1 MRKRLRDNRSTMK
14 SRSTVRMSDVAEAA
28 GVALATVSRAL
39 NEPDKVTPQTRA
51 QVEAAVRKLG
61 YVPDRTASSLASSR
75 SRIVGAIV
83 PTLANVWF
91 AETMEGL
98 AAELGGAG
106 YQLML
111 AQSSYVPRAEAGL
124 IDAFLGRRV
133 DALVLTGSLRDAS
146 ARARLRGMQLPVV
159 ETWDLPARPVDMA
172 VGFSNEQ
179 VGVEVARRLVQAGR
193 RRIAFLGADEQR
205 SQMRRAGLERELEAA
220 GLQLVAAEF
229 VPPPSSIAL
238 GRELMARL
246 AAAHADVD
254 VDAVFCGND
263 YIAIGAMMWARAHRW
278 AVPGRLAVVG
288 FSDLPIAEATW
299 PALTTVRVRG
309 IEMGRRAGEMVLAR
323 LRGEEPARKVV
334 DMGFEFVGRST
345 L

>member
-1 MRKRLRDNRSTMK
+1 MK
-14 SRSTVRMSDVAEAA
+14 SRPTIRMSDVAQAA

-39 NEPDKVTPQTRA
+39 NEPDKVAPETRA

-98 AAELGGAG
+98 AAELGSAG

-111 AQSSYVPRAEAGL
+111 AQSSYAPKAEAEL

-146 ARARLRGMQLPVV
+146 ARARLRRMQIPVV

-179 VGVEVARRLVQAGR
+179 VGAEVARRLVAAGR
-193 RRIAFLGADEQR
+193 RKIAFLGADEER
-205 SQMRRAGLERELEAA
+205 SHMRKAGLENELQAR
-220 GLQLVAAEF
+220 GISLVAAEY
-229 VPPPSSIAL
+229 VAPPSSIAL
-238 GRELMARL
+238 GRELMGRL
-246 AAAHADVD
+246 AAGGHEI
-254 VDAVFCGND
+254 DAVFCGND
-263 YIAIGAMMWARAHRW
+263 FVAIGAMMWARGQGW
-278 AVPGRLAVVG
+278 EIPGRLAVVG

-309 IEMGRRAGEMVLAR
+309 AEMGRRAGAMLLAR
-323 LRGEEPARKVV
+323 LRGTPVARKVV
-334 DMGFEFVGRST
+334 DMGFEFVDRST
-345 L
+345 V

>member
-1 MRKRLRDNRSTMK
+1 MK
-14 SRSTVRMSDVAEAA
+14 SRPTVRMSDVAEAA

-39 NEPDKVTPQTRA
+39 NEPNKVAPETRA

-98 AAELGGAG
+98 AAELGRGG

-133 DALVLTGSLRDAS
+133 DALVLTGALRDAA
-146 ARARLRGMQLPVV
+146 ARARLRRMQLPVV

-179 VGVEVARRLVQAGR
+179 VGVEVARRLGQAGR
-193 RRIAFLGADEQR
+193 RKIAFLGADEQR
-205 SQMRRAGLERELEAA
+205 SQMRRSGLEGELQAA
-220 GLQLVAAEF
+220 GLPLVAAEY
-229 VPPPSSIAL
+229 VAPPSSIAL
-238 GRELMARL
+238 GRELMGRL
-246 AAAHADVD
+246 AAAHPE

-263 YIAIGAMMWARAHRW
+263 FIAIGALMWARAHGW
-278 AVPGRLAVVG
+278 DIPGRLAVVG
-288 FSDLPIAEATW
+288 FSDLPVAEATW
-299 PALTTVRVRG
+299 PPLTTVRVRG
-309 IEMGRRAGEMVLAR
+309 AEMGRRAGEMLLAR
-323 LRGEEPARKVV
+323 LRGEEPARKLV
-334 DMGFEFVGRST
+334 DMGFEFVTRST

>member
-1 MRKRLRDNRSTMK
+1 
-14 SRSTVRMSDVAEAA
+14 
-28 GVALATVSRAL
+28 
-39 NEPDKVTPQTRA
+39 
-51 QVEAAVRKLG
+51 VEAAVRKLG

-75 SRIVGAIV
+75 SRIVGAVV

-98 AAELGGAG
+98 AAELGRAG

-133 DALVLTGSLRDAS
+133 DALVLTGALRDTA
-146 ARARLRGMQLPVV
+146 ARARLRAMNLPVI

-172 VGFSNEQ
+172 VGFSNEH
-179 VGVEVARRLVQAGR
+179 VGEEVARRLLEAGR
-193 RRIAFLGADEQR
+193 RRIGFLGADEHR
-205 SQMRRAGLERELEAA
+205 SRMRRTGLDHGLQAA
-220 GLQLVAAEF
+220 GLSLAGEEY

-238 GRELMARL
+238 GRELMGRL
-246 AAAHADVD
+246 AAAHPD

-263 YIAIGAMMWARAHRW
+263 FIAIGAMMWARAQGW
-278 AVPGRLAVVG
+278 DVPGRLAVVG

-299 PALTTVRVRG
+299 PALTTVKVRG
-309 IEMGRRAGEMVLAR
+309 AEMGQRAGEMLLAR
-323 LRGEEPARKVV
+323 LRGEQPARKVV
-334 DMGFEFVGRST
+334 DTGFEFVQRST

>member
-1 MRKRLRDNRSTMK
+1 MK
-14 SRSTVRMSDVAEAA
+14 IRSTVRMSDVAEAA
-28 GVALATVSRAL
+28 GVALATVSRAI
-39 NEPDKVTPQTRA
+39 NEPDKVAPETRA

-75 SRIVGAIV
+75 SRIVGAVV

-98 AAELGGAG
+98 AAELGRAG

-146 ARARLRGMQLPVV
+146 ERTRLRRMQLPVV
-159 ETWDLPARPVDMA
+159 ETWDLPAKPVDMA

-179 VGVEVARRLVQAGR
+179 VGAEVARRLVKAGR

-205 SQMRRAGLERELEAA
+205 SQMRRAGLERGLQDA
-220 GLQLVAAEF
+220 GLALAGAEY
-229 VPPPSSIAL
+229 VPPPSTIPL

-246 AAAHADVD
+246 TAAHPD

-263 YIAIGAMMWARAHRW
+263 FIAIGAMMWARANGW
-278 AVPGRLAVVG
+278 DVPGRLAVVG

-299 PALTTVRVRG
+299 PALTTVKVRG
-309 IEMGRRAGEMVLAR
+309 AEMGRRAGEMLLAR
-323 LRGEEPARKVV
+323 LRGEEPTQKVV
-334 DMGFEFVGRST
+334 DMGFEFMDRST

>member
-1 MRKRLRDNRSTMK
+1 
-14 SRSTVRMSDVAEAA
+14 MSDVAEAA

-39 NEPDKVTPQTRA
+39 NEPGKVTPETRA

-98 AAELGGAG
+98 AAELGRAG

-111 AQSSYVPRAEAGL
+111 SQSSYVPRAEAGL

-146 ARARLRGMQLPVV
+146 ARARLRRMQLPVV

-179 VGVEVARRLVQAGR
+179 VGAEVARRLVAAGR
-193 RRIAFLGADEQR
+193 RKIAFLGADEVR
-205 SQMRRAGLERELEAA
+205 SQMRRAGLEAGLQAA
-220 GLQLVAAEF
+220 GLSLVTAEL
-229 VPPPSSIAL
+229 VEPPSSIAL

-246 AAAHADVD
+246 AAAHPQ

-263 YIAIGAMMWARAHRW
+263 FIAIGAMMWARAHDW
-278 AVPGRLAVVG
+278 SIPGRLAVVG
-288 FSDLPIAEATW
+288 FSDLPVAEAAW

-309 IEMGRRAGEMVLAR
+309 GEMGRRAGEMLLAR
-323 LRGEEPARKVV
+323 LRGEEPPHKVV
-334 DMGFEFVGRST
+334 DMGFEFVERST
-345 L
+345 M

>member
-1 MRKRLRDNRSTMK
+1 MKPRS
-14 SRSTVRMSDVAEAA
+14 SVRMSDVADAA

-39 NEPDKVTPQTRA
+39 NEPDKVAPETRA
-51 QVEAAVRKLG
+51 LVEAAVRKLG

-75 SRIVGAIV
+75 SRIVGAVV

-98 AAELGGAG
+98 AAELGRAG

-133 DALVLTGSLRDAS
+133 DALVLTGALRDTS
-146 ARARLRGMQLPVV
+146 ARARLRAMELPVI
-159 ETWDLPARPVDMA
+159 ETWDLPQRPVDMA

-179 VGVEVARRLVQAGR
+179 VGGEVARRLVQAGR
-193 RRIAFLGADEQR
+193 SKVAFLGADEQR
-205 SQMRRAGLERELEAA
+205 SRMRKAGLEQGLQAA
-220 GLQLVAAEF
+220 GLSLLAAEY
-229 VPPPSSIAL
+229 VAPPSSIAL
-238 GRELMARL
+238 GRQLMERL
-246 AAAHADVD
+246 AAARPE

-263 YIAIGAMMWARAHRW
+263 FIAIGAMMWARAHGW
-278 AVPGRLAVVG
+278 DIPGRVALVG

-299 PALTTVRVRG
+299 PPLTTVKVRG
-309 IEMGRRAGEMVLAR
+309 GDMGRRAGEMLLAR
-323 LRGEEPARKVV
+323 LRGEQPPRKVV
-334 DMGFEFVGRST
+334 DIGFEFVGRAT

>member
-1 MRKRLRDNRSTMK
+1 MRFMK
-14 SRSTVRMSDVAEAA
+14 SRSTVRMSDVAQAA

-39 NEPDKVTPQTRA
+39 NEPDKVSPETRA

-61 YVPDRTASSLASSR
+61 FVPNRNASSLASSR
-75 SRIVGAIV
+75 SRIVGAVV

-98 AAELGGAG
+98 AAELGSAG

-111 AQSSYVPRAEAGL
+111 SQSSYVPRAEAGL

-133 DALVLTGSLRDAS
+133 DALVLTGALKDAS
-146 ARARLRGMQLPVV
+146 ARARLRRMQLPVV
-159 ETWDLPARPVDMA
+159 ETWDLPSKPVDMA

-179 VGVEVARRLVQAGR
+179 VGLEVAGHLLKAGKR
-193 RRIAFLGADEQR
+193 KIAFLGADEQR
-205 SQMRRAGLERELEAA
+205 SHMRRAGLEA
-220 GLQLVAAEF
+220 GLNTAGLSMVAAQY
-229 VPPPSSIAL
+229 VNPPSSIAL
-238 GRELMARL
+238 GRELMHRL

-254 VDAVFCGND
+254 AVFCGND
-263 YIAIGAMMWARAHRW
+263 FIAIGAMMWARTQGW
-278 AVPGRLAVVG
+278 DIPGRLSVVG
-288 FSDLPIAEATW
+288 FSDLPVAEAVW

-309 IEMGRRAGEMVLAR
+309 AEMGRRAGQMLLAR
-323 LRGEEPARKVV
+323 LRGEVPASKVV
-334 DMGFEFVGRST
+334 DMGFEFVQRAS

>member
-1 MRKRLRDNRSTMK
+1 MK
-14 SRSTVRMSDVAEAA
+14 SRSTVRMSDVAQAA
-28 GVALATVSRAL
+28 GVALATVSRAI
-39 NEPDKVTPQTRA
+39 NEPDKVAPETRA

-75 SRIVGAIV
+75 SRIVGAVV

-98 AAELGGAG
+98 AAELGRAG

-133 DALVLTGSLRDAS
+133 DALVLTGSLRDVS
-146 ARARLRGMQLPVV
+146 ERARLRRMQLPVV
-159 ETWDLPARPVDMA
+159 ETWDLPAKPVDMA

-179 VGVEVARRLVQAGR
+179 VGAEVARQLVTAGR

-205 SQMRRAGLERELEAA
+205 SQMRRTGLERELQAMGMSLLAA
-220 GLQLVAAEF
+220 KY
-229 VPPPSSIAL
+229 VPPPSSIPL

-246 AAAHADVD
+246 AADHPD

-263 YIAIGAMMWARAHRW
+263 FIAIGAMMWARAQGW
-278 AVPGRLAVVG
+278 DVPGRLAVVG

-299 PALTTVRVRG
+299 PPLTTVKVRG
-309 IEMGRRAGEMVLAR
+309 AEMGRRAGEMLLAR
-323 LRGEEPARKVV
+323 LRGEEPPRKVV
-334 DMGFEFVGRST
+334 DMGFEFVERST
-345 L
+345 T

>member
-1 MRKRLRDNRSTMK
+1 
-14 SRSTVRMSDVAEAA
+14 MSDVAQAA
-28 GVALATVSRAL
+28 GVALATVSRAI
-39 NEPDKVTPQTRA
+39 NEPDKVAPETRA

-61 YVPDRTASSLASSR
+61 YVPDRTASALASSR

-98 AAELGGAG
+98 AAELGRAG

-133 DALVLTGSLRDAS
+133 DALVLTGSLRDTA
-146 ARARLRGMQLPVV
+146 ARTRLRRLQLPVV

-179 VGVEVARRLVQAGR
+179 VGAEVARRLVGAGKR
-193 RRIAFLGADEQR
+193 KIAFLGADEQR
-205 SQMRRAGLERELEAA
+205 SHMRRTGLEGGLQAA
-220 GLQLVAAEF
+220 GLSLLAAEY

-238 GRELMARL
+238 GRELMERL
-246 AAAHADVD
+246 AKAHPE

-263 YIAIGAMMWARAHRW
+263 FVAIGALMWARAQGW
-278 AVPGRLAVVG
+278 DLPGRLAVVG
-288 FSDLPIAEATW
+288 FSDLPVAEATW

-309 IEMGRRAGEMVLAR
+309 AEMGRRAGEMLLAR
-323 LRGEEPARKVV
+323 LRGEEPPRKVV
-334 DMGFEFVGRST
+334 DMGFEFVERAS

>member
-1 MRKRLRDNRSTMK
+1 
-14 SRSTVRMSDVAEAA
+14 MSDVAQAA
-28 GVALATVSRAL
+28 GVALVTVSRVI
-39 NEPDKVTPQTRA
+39 NEPDKVAPQTRA

-75 SRIVGAIV
+75 SRIVGAVV

-98 AAELGGAG
+98 AAELGRAG

-133 DALVLTGSLRDAS
+133 DALVLTGALRDAA
-146 ARARLRGMQLPVV
+146 ARTRLRQMHLPVV

-172 VGFSNEQ
+172 VGFSNEE
-179 VGVEVARRLVQAGR
+179 VGEEVARRLVKAGR
-193 RRIAFLGADEQR
+193 RAIAFLGADEQR
-205 SQMRRAGLERELEAA
+205 SQMRRAGLERGLQAA
-220 GLQLVAAEF
+220 GLPLVAAEY

-246 AAAHADVD
+246 AAAHPD

-263 YIAIGAMMWARAHRW
+263 FIAIGAMMWARTNGW
-278 AVPGRLAVVG
+278 DLPGRLAVVG

-299 PALTTVRVRG
+299 PPLTTVKVRG
-309 IEMGRRAGEMVLAR
+309 GEMGRRAGAMLLAR
-323 LRGEEPARKVV
+323 LRGEEPPRKVE
-334 DMGFEFVGRST
+334 DIGFEYVERST
-345 L
+345 T

>member
-1 MRKRLRDNRSTMK
+1 MK

-39 NEPDKVTPQTRA
+39 NEPDKVAPETRA

-98 AAELGGAG
+98 AAELGHAG

-133 DALVLTGSLRDAS
+133 DALVVTGALRDTA
-146 ARARLRGMQLPVV
+146 ARARLRQMGLPVV
-159 ETWDLPARPVDMA
+159 ETWDLPPKPVDMA

-179 VGVEVARRLVQAGR
+179 VGEEVARRLVKAGR
-193 RRIAFLGADEQR
+193 RRIAYLGADEQR
-205 SQMRRAGLERELEAA
+205 SQMRRAGLERELRGA
-220 GLQLVAAEF
+220 GLSLVAAEY

-238 GRELMARL
+238 GRELMARV
-246 AAAHADVD
+246 AATHPK

-263 YIAIGAMMWARAHRW
+263 FIAIGAMMWARAQGW
-278 AVPGRLAVVG
+278 EIPGRLAVVG

-299 PALTTVRVRG
+299 PALTTVKVRG
-309 IEMGRRAGEMVLAR
+309 AEMGRRAGEMLLAR
-323 LRGEEPARKVV
+323 LRGEIPPRKVV
-334 DMGFEFVGRST
+334 DIGFEFVERAT

>member
-1 MRKRLRDNRSTMK
+1 MK
-14 SRSTVRMSDVAEAA
+14 SRSTVRMSDVAQAA
-28 GVALATVSRAL
+28 GVALATVSRAI
-39 NEPDKVTPQTRA
+39 NEPDKVAPETRA

-75 SRIVGAIV
+75 SRIVGAVV

-98 AAELGGAG
+98 AAELGRAG

-146 ARARLRGMQLPVV
+146 ERARLRRMQLPVV
-159 ETWDLPARPVDMA
+159 ETWDLPAKPVDMA

-179 VGVEVARRLVQAGR
+179 VGAEVARRLLKAGR

-205 SQMRRAGLERELEAA
+205 SLMRRTGLERELQAMGMSLLAA
-220 GLQLVAAEF
+220 KY
-229 VPPPSSIAL
+229 VPPPSSIPL

-246 AAAHADVD
+246 AADHPD

-263 YIAIGAMMWARAHRW
+263 FIAIGAMMWARAQGW
-278 AVPGRLAVVG
+278 DIPGRLAVVG

-299 PALTTVRVRG
+299 PPLTTVKVRG
-309 IEMGRRAGEMVLAR
+309 AEMGRRAGEMLLAR
-323 LRGEEPARKVV
+323 LRGEEPPRKVV
-334 DMGFEFVGRST
+334 DIGFEFVERST
-345 L
+345 T

>member
-1 MRKRLRDNRSTMK
+1 MK
-14 SRSTVRMSDVAEAA
+14 SRPKIRMTDVAEAA

-39 NEPDKVTPQTRA
+39 NEPEKVSPETRA
-51 QVEAAVRKLG
+51 QVEAAVRKLA
-61 YVPDRTASSLASSR
+61 YVPDRTASALASSR
-75 SRIVGAIV
+75 SRIVGAVV
-83 PTLANVWF
+83 PTLANSWF

-98 AAELGGAG
+98 AAELGRAG

-124 IDAFLGRRV
+124 IEAFLGRRV
-133 DALVLTGSLRDAS
+133 DALVLTGSLRDAT
-146 ARARLRGMQLPVV
+146 ARARLRSLQLPVV

-179 VGVEVARRLVQAGR
+179 VGEEVARRLIGSGK

-205 SQMRRAGLERELEAA
+205 SNTRRTGLERQLQAA
-220 GLQLVAAEF
+220 GQSLLATEYVA
-229 VPPPSSIAL
+229 PPSSIAL

-246 AAAHADVD
+246 ASAHPEI
-254 VDAVFCGND
+254 DAVFCGND
-263 YIAIGAMMWARAHRW
+263 YIAIGALMWARAHGW
-278 AVPGRLAVVG
+278 EIPGRMAIVG

-299 PALTTVRVRG
+299 PALTTVKVRG
-309 IEMGRRAGEMVLAR
+309 AEMGHRAGEMLLAR
-323 LRGEEPARKVV
+323 LRGEAPARMSV
-334 DMGFEFVGRST
+334 DIGFEFVERST

>member
-1 MRKRLRDNRSTMK
+1 MK
-14 SRSTVRMSDVAEAA
+14 SRATVRMSDVAEAA

-39 NEPDKVTPQTRA
+39 NEPDKVAPETRA

-61 YVPDRTASSLASSR
+61 YVPDRTASALASSR
-75 SRIVGAIV
+75 SRMVGAIV

-98 AAELGGAG
+98 AAELGRAG

-133 DALVLTGSLRDAS
+133 DALVLTGSLRDAA
-146 ARARLRGMQLPVV
+146 ARTRLRRMQLPVV
-159 ETWDLPARPVDMA
+159 ETWDLPAKPVDMA

-179 VGVEVARRLVQAGR
+179 VGAEVARRLLRAGK

-205 SQMRRAGLERELEAA
+205 SQMRRAGLERELQAA
-220 GLQLVAAEF
+220 GTSLAGAEYVA
-229 VPPPSSIAL
+229 PPSSIAL

-246 AAAHADVD
+246 AAAHPD

-263 YIAIGAMMWARAHRW
+263 FIALGAMMWARANGW
-278 AVPGRLAVVG
+278 DIPGRLAVVG

-299 PALTTVRVRG
+299 PALTTVKVRG
-309 IEMGRRAGEMVLAR
+309 AEMGRRAGEMLLAR
-323 LRGEEPARKVV
+323 LRGEEPPHKVL
-334 DMGFEFVGRST
+334 DIGFEFVDRST